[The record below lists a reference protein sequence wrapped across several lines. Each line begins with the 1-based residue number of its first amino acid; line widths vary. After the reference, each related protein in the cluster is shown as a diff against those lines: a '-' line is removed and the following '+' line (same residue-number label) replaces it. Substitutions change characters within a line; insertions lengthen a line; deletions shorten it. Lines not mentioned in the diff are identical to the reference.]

1 MKNTKTSKTN
11 PRLLDLVRSLR
22 KASAK
27 NRAPVW
33 REISRCL
40 SKSRRN
46 MARINLSRISRLTE
60 DGETVAVPGKVLGT
74 GRLDHKV
81 TIAALAF
88 TASVREKVGLAGGAC
103 ITLSQLL
110 EENPKGTGVKI
121 MR

>member
-1 MKNTKTSKTN
+1 MKISKTN
-11 PRLLDLVRSLR
+11 PRLSDLIRSLR
-22 KASAK
+22 RASAR

-33 REISRCL
+33 LAISRGL
-40 SKSRRN
+40 SKPRRN
-46 MARINLSRISRLTE
+46 MAQINLSRISRLTE

-88 TASVREKVGLAGGAC
+88 TESAREKVGLAGGAC

-110 EENPKGTGVKI
+110 EENPKGTRVKI